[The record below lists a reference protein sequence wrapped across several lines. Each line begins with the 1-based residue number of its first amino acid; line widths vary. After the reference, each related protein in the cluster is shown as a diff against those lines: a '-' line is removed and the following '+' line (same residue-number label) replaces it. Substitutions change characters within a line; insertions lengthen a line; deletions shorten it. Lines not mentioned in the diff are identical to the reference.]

1 MKRNFLKDLGLED
14 EVVDKIM
21 AENGND
27 INNEK
32 AKAEVFKN
40 DLKVKE
46 TLVEELNTKI
56 SDLSAVDIEKLKT
69 EQFELGKS
77 EGTKEVENFKK
88 SNALKTALATAK
100 TKDVDLLAKLL
111 DESKIEYENA
121 DGNYTVKGI
130 EDQLKTIQESKPFLF
145 DLEEQGNQQ
154 QQNINLGGNHSNNG
168 VPNLDTMSYDEYKK
182 YRKDN

>member
-1 MKRNFLKDLGLED
+1 MKRNFLKELGLED
-14 EVVDKIM
+14 DVIDKIM
-21 AENGND
+21 TENGND

-32 AKAEVFKN
+32 AKAEVIKN

-56 SDLSAVDIEKLKT
+56 STLSAVDIEKLKT

-77 EGTKEVENFKK
+77 EGFKEVENFKK
-88 SNALKTALATAK
+88 SNALKTALANAK
-100 TKDVDLLAKLL
+100 TRDVDLLVKLL
-111 DESKIEYENA
+111 DESKIEYENS

-145 DLEEQGNQQ
+145 DLEQKSEQNP
-154 QQNINLGGNHSNNG
+154 NINLGGQHSNNG
-168 VPNLDTMSYDEYKK
+168 VPNLDTMDYNEYKK
-182 YRKDN
+182 YRKEN

>member
-14 EVVDKIM
+14 DVVDKIM

-27 INNEK
+27 INSEK
-32 AKAEVFKN
+32 AKIESIKN

-56 SDLSAVDIEKLKT
+56 STLSAVDIEKLKT

-77 EGTKEVENFKK
+77 EGSKEVENFKK
-88 SNALKTALATAK
+88 TNALKTALSTAK
-100 TKDVDLLAKLL
+100 AKDVDLLTKIL
-111 DESKIEYENA
+111 DESKIEYENV

-130 EDQLKTIQESKPFLF
+130 EDQLKTIQETKPFLF
-145 DLEEQGNQQ
+145 DLEQQGGQK
-154 QQNINLGGNHSNNG
+154 QNINLGGQHSNNG

-182 YRKDN
+182 YRQEN